1 MHDRRING
9 EVLRLGNQGALYM
22 NSMTWWDRETES
34 VWSQP
39 WGTAIAGPL
48 KGTALTLIPASVV
61 PWETWR
67 SGHPDTS
74 VLANDLKG
82 IIVRRAVRP
91 SDDFVIGVALEDGAT
106 AYRYEKAAEERVIND
121 VIAENPVVVF
131 VDPDTRDIKVYLRR
145 VNTNL
150 PDGRRISEL
159 TFELEGMRIVDSET
173 GSRWDSANG
182 LALEGPLKGTL
193 LQKIPYVSA
202 FDWAWQDF
210 YPGSPIYGDPPDYG
224 LRIFRD

>member
-1 MHDRRING
+1 M
-9 EVLRLGNQGALYM
+9 VYTLGNQGALYM
-22 NSMTWWDRETES
+22 NAMTWWDWETES

-48 KGTALTLIPASVV
+48 KGAALTLIPASVL
-61 PWETWR
+61 PWDPWR

-74 VLANDLKG
+74 VLTNDLKG
-82 IIVRRAVRP
+82 IFARRAVGP
-91 SDDFVIGVALEDGAT
+91 IDDFVIGVALQDDAT

-145 VNTNL
+145 ANAVL

-159 TFELEGMRIVDSET
+159 TFELDGGRIVDSET

-182 LALEGPLKGTL
+182 VAMEGPLKGTL
-193 LQKIPYVSA
+193 LQQIPYVSA
-202 FDWAWQDF
+202 FDWAWLDF
-210 YPGSPIYGDPPDYG
+210 FPHTKFYEGEG
-224 LRIFRD
+224 